1 MDITDAHLRTN
12 KISLRLA
19 PAARAARMWR
29 RGPPRFRFVR
39 GAFKTTLTNLANL
52 AGKTSALQR
61 IVVNF
66 HQSSAQAGSHSRS
79 LFSAAVQGLADCS
92 LAKTFVRLLL
102 LTMLFFLV
110 HPSFAKSRT
119 SLKNWLNERAKFS
132 VRGS

>member
-29 RGPPRFRFVR
+29 RVPSGFRFVR
-39 GAFKTTLTNLANL
+39 EAFKPTLTNSTNL
-52 AGKTSALQR
+52 AGNTASVQGF
-61 IVVNF
+61 VVIF
-66 HQSSAQAGSHSRS
+66 TQCSAQAGSHSRS
-79 LFSAAVQGLADCS
+79 LFSAAVQGLADYS